1 MLNIIFYFSAQLIGL
16 KWALKIYGLSIFH
29 EMDRNP
35 HFFSSSVPAC
45 PGPHVSQTPAP
56 LSSSSSL
63 CRSSSSSRVAHCC
76 PRMTPWPALLHR
88 APSSSSTAQLSSSA
102 ASSLSPFFL
111 CSYFFP
117 HASTFL
123 LFWHTRYKMGG
134 EFDNKIKFQFHFV
147 KKGKNKTS
155 AKKIKK
161 LYIQQQ
167 ILIRASNEWP
177 HKQHNILRIIILYEI
192 EII

>member
-1 MLNIIFYFSAQLIGL
+1 MLNIFKPKVEQYLTKYWTGLRKMLNIIFYFSAQLIGL

-117 HASTFL
+117 THL
-123 LFWHTRYKMGG
+123 LFFSFGTQ
-134 EFDNKIKFQFHFV
+134 DIKWV
-147 KKGKNKTS
+147 GSLT
-155 AKKIKK
+155 IK
-161 LYIQQQ
+161 LSFNF
-167 ILIRASNEWP
+167 IL
-177 HKQHNILRIIILYEI
+177 
-192 EII
+192 